1 MLVAEKTNFNTFGQ
15 YGAISNPYVKHQSH
29 TKKKA
34 KSKTKALSKNAKM
47 FATLPIIFIVGF
59 VVIFRFSI
67 LTEMSNTIDK
77 QKKYLSSLEK
87 TNSQLKTEIVVDLK
101 TVDDV
106 AKNKLG
112 MDRPYKYQIVYVNLN
127 QNKDTGLSSDQKPK
141 FNIVK
146 KISKV
151 VEYLY

>member
-15 YGAISNPYVKHQSH
+15 YDAINNPYVKHQSH

-34 KSKTKALSKNAKM
+34 KSKTKALSRNAKI

-101 TVDDV
+101 TVDNI